1 MSELHIGRWLKKF
14 RISGSFWV
22 PRGRNLV
29 SKLQGTLRKQT
40 VREKKNRIKCFPASS
55 HSAVPKP
62 VSLPTTQFNV
72 QLMRPFIFLLD
83 VVLVK
88 VRISIRE

>member
-1 MSELHIGRWLKKF
+1 MSELYIGCWLKKV
-14 RISGSFWV
+14 RMAHSGYPAV
-22 PRGRNLV
+22 GIV

-62 VSLPTTQFNV
+62 VSLPTTRFNV

-83 VVLVK
+83 ILLVK
-88 VRISIRE
+88 VRIDIRE

>member
-1 MSELHIGRWLKKF
+1 MSELYIGCWLKKV
-14 RISGSFWV
+14 RMAHSGYPAV
-22 PRGRNLV
+22 GIV

-62 VSLPTTQFNV
+62 VSLPTTRFNV
-72 QLMRPFIFLLD
+72 
-83 VVLVK
+83 
-88 VRISIRE
+88 